1 MTVCVLFVS
10 YRKINVLTQDVRIL
24 FFYIL
29 NLNFW
34 KNWRLIT
41 LIAKVELGLFWP
53 LFMEY
58 IYFVE
63 SENENKSKKITI
75 WVFAV
80 SILVIILIIILL
92 FINQRTSITP
102 KARKVN
108 VSSSISIANS
118 YVFSSP
124 VRAKANG
131 DLIRVTVF
139 VLDEKGGGIVDKK
152 VSIREGSGLTVREIQ
167 ALTDEVG
174 KAIFDISSTKTGVFY
189 LEVEA
194 AGIILPQR
202 TKVVFD

>member
-1 MTVCVLFVS
+1 
-10 YRKINVLTQDVRIL
+10 
-24 FFYIL
+24 
-29 NLNFW
+29 
-34 KNWRLIT
+34 
-41 LIAKVELGLFWP
+41 
-53 LFMEY
+53 MEY

-63 SENENKSKKITI
+63 PENENKSKKITI
-75 WVFAV
+75 SIFVV

-92 FINQRTSITP
+92 FINQRTSVAP
-102 KARKVN
+102 KAREVN
-108 VSSSISIANS
+108 VSSSISITNS

-139 VLDEKGGGIVDKK
+139 VLDEKGRGIFDKK
-152 VSIREGSGLTVREIQ
+152 VAIREGGGLTVREIQ